1 MIPRDFELHERN
13 IRLFRNKR
21 EGIIV
26 RRWIKYN
33 APEFTDYFD
42 KIGCGSHGGRKF
54 LLEKAVGE

>member
-1 MIPRDFELHERN
+1 MIPKDFELHERN

-33 APEFTDYFD
+33 APEFIDYFD
-42 KIGCGSHGGRKF
+42 EILYGHGERKW
-54 LLEKAVGE
+54 LLGKSCR